1 MAEQPQSG
9 DGLVM
14 PEAFPCKSDNINVE
28 NVKSASAKLKSMGQ
42 TIDSKMDTIVG
53 LWNGLPAVYVAP
65 EAEQAYGLMA
75 PAATASE
82 AIKTKFEKASSA
94 LDTFADAIGP
104 VKSEL
109 ASLESEAAT
118 FRSNTLSTYG
128 DKWRDHQ
135 EVVDRNNEL
144 LGRYAK
150 IVETM
155 TTAAATCA
163 TVING
168 LLDGVSLPAVEGI
181 SAEAIMKS
189 GEIMPWGGA
198 VEKNRN
204 CAESVGHGVGNFA
217 KNTWEGVQALFGR
230 GADGSWSWEN
240 AGNTWLG
247 IGDFA
252 MSVWV
257 VKNPLVAAGVALIG
271 GKDGVQW
278 VADRYKVVA
287 TAVAGMAGFDLEAHD
302 RGEDGFHKWRKDG
315 IATLTE
321 SVLNVASTRI
331 PGAGAAK
338 TVLGSTK
345 AGAAAVK
352 ALNMTTR
359 LADYAVPGGGWLVR
373 GGVKLFDL
381 GLEKCQSLRNK
392 STTHLGEVET
402 APKPSPLN
410 PEKQGTGNPSPKA
423 SHGQPEV
430 PSSSTGG
437 GGSGVSKSSGPGPDF
452 LPPRNPGGP
461 KLNPLGLNLDA
472 NNPITG
478 GGGHTH
484 PGNNPI
490 GGHTG
495 TSSGTGA
502 GAGSGHTGTSSGAGG
517 SGHVS
522 TSGGTG
528 TGTGPGHG
536 GGAGA
541 GNGGHAGTG
550 GSGGSNAGGSH
561 QPHTN
566 PNGGS
571 RPDSLLEKPRTRH
584 DPEETPT
591 AKNSHEENP
600 AGGKS
605 PTRPAPKDPSTTRTG
620 SDGGEAPRTH
630 HGQEN
635 TGPSSSR
642 GNSHG
647 HGGESG
653 PPGNENP
660 ARSAD
665 RSRHSPTEPVD
676 PGDTPQPRNTTPET
690 SPDSK
695 HNPEQPDHPT
705 GPEHPQRHG
714 QESSSGDVKHPPGG
728 DGHGEGVDQPTGGGK
743 GPRKVPGAFYDE
755 DGRPLYDKD
764 GNPLEVDRGDGKR
777 HYASDPAE
785 TYRDSKDA
793 LQNKEGGYGKDPYT
807 GWDKDV
813 DVFNDREPGKNHP
826 WDDATH
832 DDNYHEDRQKRTDLD
847 TTAREKIE
855 TAKTTF
861 DDLKSY
867 GMNPEGKSFNKLKS
881 ELSELLPYIDL
892 KHADRANEIFDVLDD
907 AAAASEKAGRA
918 SEWLGERAA
927 VHRNKDLG
935 RDTIIGDPPDNP
947 NDFTRTGPGK
957 VDVAAIEGD
966 KTFVV
971 DEAKS
976 GDSPNYSSRA
986 TENGVRAQQGTLD
999 YIKDLLSGK
1008 NQDSRIIET
1017 LTRLKQEGKHP
1028 KFFENLAAGK
1038 VELAY
1043 ELIQARTNGNVTASN
1058 FRIAPPGG
1066 KIMLTWGG
1074 KGDLKI
1080 TIVPKGK

>member
-42 TIDSKMDTIVG
+42 TIDSKMDAIVG

-82 AIKTKFEKASSA
+82 TIKTKFEKASGA
-94 LDTFADAIGP
+94 LDVFAEAIGP

-155 TTAAATCA
+155 TTAAAACA
-163 TVING
+163 TTING

-181 SAEAIMKS
+181 SADAIMQS

-257 VKNPLVAAGVALIG
+257 VKNPLVAAGVTLLG
-271 GKDGVQW
+271 GKEGAQW
-278 VADRYKVVA
+278 VADRYEVVA
-287 TAVAGMAGFDLEAHD
+287 TAAAGMVGFDLDAHL
-302 RGEDGFHKWRKDG
+302 RGEDGFHKWKKDG
-315 IATLTE
+315 IVSSVTE
-321 SVLNVASTRI
+321 SALNIVSARI
-331 PGAGAAK
+331 PGAGPVKGVVA
-338 TVLGSTK
+338 GTK
-345 AGAAAVK
+345 LGAAAVK
-352 ALNMTTR
+352 TLNLATR
-359 LADYAVPGGGWLVR
+359 AADFAVPGGGWLIR
-373 GGVKLFDL
+373 GGVKVVDL
-381 GLEKCQSLRNK
+381 GLEQIQKLRSK
-392 STTHLGEVET
+392 TRVDLTEAAGPV
-402 APKPSPLN
+402 KPGPLTPGGHN
-410 PEKQGTGNPSPKA
+410 SSGHGGGS
-423 SHGQPEV
+423 SHTNT
-430 PSSSTGG
+430 SSSSGG
-437 GGSGVSKSSGPGPDF
+437 GGGVSRSSGPGPDF

-461 KLNPLGLNLDA
+461 RLNPFGMNLHA
-472 NNPITG
+472 NNPIVG
-478 GGGHTH
+478 GGGHTF
-484 PGNNPI
+484 PGNDPI

-495 TSSGTGA
+495 TGS
-502 GAGSGHTGTSSGAGG
+502 GAGSGHAGTGSHSSGGGAGG
-517 SGHVS
+517 SGQAG

-536 GGAGA
+536 GGVGA
-541 GNGGHAGTG
+541 GHGGHTGTG
-550 GSGGSNAGGSH
+550 GAGGSNAGGSH

-571 RPDSLLEKPRTRH
+571 RPDPLLEKPRTRH
-584 DPEETPT
+584 DSEEGSPG
-591 AKNSHEENP
+591 ARNSREENP
-600 AGGKS
+600 AGGKG

-620 SDGGEAPRTH
+620 SDGGETPRTH

-635 TGPSSSR
+635 TGASGR
-642 GNSHG
+642 GDSHG
-647 HGGESG
+647 HGGGSA
-653 PPGNENP
+653 PTGNENP

-676 PGDTPQPRNTTPET
+676 PEHTPRPRNTTPET

-695 HNPEQPDHPT
+695 HNPEQPDNTT

-714 QESSSGDVKHPPGG
+714 QESSPGDVKHPTGG
-728 DGHGEGVDQPTGGGK
+728 DGHGEGHDQPASGGGK

-755 DGRPLYDKD
+755 DGRPFYDKD
-764 GNPLEVDRGDGKR
+764 GKPLEVDRGDGKR

-785 TYRDSKDA
+785 TYRDSHDA
-793 LQNKEGGYGKDPYT
+793 LQKKGGGFGDDPYT

-813 DVFNDREPGKNHP
+813 DVFNDREPGANHP
-826 WDDATH
+826 WDDPTH

-847 TTAREKIE
+847 TTAKERTEA
-855 TAKTTF
+855 AKATF

-892 KHADRANEIFDVLDD
+892 KHADRANEIFDILDD
-907 AAAASEKAGRA
+907 AAAASEKAGRGA
-918 SEWLGERAA
+918 EWLGERAA

-935 RDTIIGDPPDNP
+935 RDTIIGDPPDDP
-947 NDFTRTGPGK
+947 KDFTRTGPGK

-986 TENGVRAQQGTLD
+986 TENGVRAQQGTLE

-1008 NQDSRIIET
+1008 NQDPRIIET

-1038 VELAY
+1038 VELNY
-1043 ELIQARTNGNVTASN
+1043 ELIQARTNGGVTASN

-1066 KIMLTWGG
+1066 KIMLTWDG

>member
-118 FRSNTLSTYG
+118 FRSSTLSTYG

-135 EVVDRNNEL
+135 DVVDRNNEL

-163 TVING
+163 TTING
-168 LLDGVSLPAVEGI
+168 LLDGVCVPAVEGI

-204 CAESVGHGVGNFA
+204 CAESVGHGVENFA
-217 KNTWEGVQALFGR
+217 KNTWEGVQAFFGR

-247 IGDFA
+247 VGDFA

-257 VKNPLVAAGVALIG
+257 VKNPLVAAGVALVG
-271 GKDGVQW
+271 GKDGMQW

-287 TAVAGMAGFDLEAHD
+287 TAAAGMVGFDMEAHD
-302 RGEDGFHKWRKDG
+302 RGEDGFHKWKKDG

-321 SVLNVASTRI
+321 SVLNIASTRI

-373 GGVKLFDL
+373 GGVKLVDL
-381 GLEKCQSLRNK
+381 GLEKYQSLRNK
-392 STTHLGEVET
+392 NATHLGEVET

-410 PEKQGTGNPSPKA
+410 PEKHGAGNPSPKA
-423 SHGQPEV
+423 SHNRPEV
-430 PSSSTGG
+430 PSSSNGG
-437 GGSGVSKSSGPGPDF
+437 GASGVSKSSGPGPDF

-461 KLNPLGLNLDA
+461 KLNPLGLNLDS
-472 NNPITG
+472 NNPTTSTSG
-478 GGGHTH
+478 GTH
-484 PGNNPI
+484 PGNNPT
-490 GGHTG
+490 GGHT
-495 TSSGTGA
+495 
-502 GAGSGHTGTSSGAGG
+502 
-517 SGHVS
+517 S
-522 TSGGTG
+522 TSGGTS
-528 TGTGPGHG
+528 TGTGPGHS

-541 GNGGHAGTG
+541 GHGGHTGTG
-550 GSGGSNAGGSH
+550 GASGSNAGGSH

-584 DPEETPT
+584 DPEEGSPG
-591 AKNSHEENP
+591 ARNSHEENP

-605 PTRPAPKDPSTTRTG
+605 PTRPTPKNPPTG
-620 SDGGEAPRTH
+620 SDGGDTPRTH

-635 TGPSSSR
+635 TGPSSH
-642 GNSHG
+642 GNPHG
-647 HGGESG
+647 HGGEST
-653 PPGNENP
+653 PTGNENP

-665 RSRHSPTEPVD
+665 RPRHSPTEPVD
-676 PGDTPQPRNTTPET
+676 PEHTPRPRNTTPET

-705 GPEHPQRHG
+705 SPEHPQRQG
-714 QESSSGDVKHPPGG
+714 QESSPGEVKHPTGG
-728 DGHGEGVDQPTGGGK
+728 DGHGEGHDQPASGGGK

-755 DGRPLYDKD
+755 DGRPFYDKD
-764 GNPLEVDRGDGKR
+764 GKPLEVDHGDGKR

-785 TYRDSKDA
+785 TYRDSHDA
-793 LQNKEGGYGKDPYT
+793 LQKKGGGFGDDPYT

-826 WDDATH
+826 WDDPVH
-832 DDNYHEDRQKRTDLD
+832 DDNYHGDRQKRTDLD
-847 TTAREKIE
+847 TTAKERTEA
-855 TAKTTF
+855 AKATF

-867 GMNPEGKSFNKLKS
+867 GMKPEGKSFRHLIKELEKISYKLDS
-881 ELSELLPYIDL
+881 Q
-892 KHADRANEIFDVLDD
+892 HGDRVNEILEVLDD
-907 AAAASEKAGRA
+907 AAEASNDAGRA

-947 NDFTRTGPGK
+947 KDFTRTGPGK

-1008 NQDSRIIET
+1008 NQDPRILET

-1066 KIMLTWGG
+1066 KIMLTWDG

-1080 TIVPKGK
+1080 TIIPKGK

>member
-14 PEAFPCKSDNINVE
+14 PEAFPCKSENINVE
-28 NVKSASAKLKSMGQ
+28 NVKSASSKLKSMGQ
-42 TIDSKMDTIVG
+42 TVDSKMDAIVG

-82 AIKTKFEKASSA
+82 TIKTKFEKASSA

-163 TVING
+163 TAING

-217 KNTWEGVQALFGR
+217 KNTWDGVAAMAGF
-230 GADGSWSWEN
+230 APDGSWSWEN
-240 AGNTWLG
+240 AGNTLLG

-257 VKNPLVAAGVALIG
+257 VKNPLVAAGVALVG
-271 GKDGVQW
+271 GKDGAQW

-287 TAVAGMAGFDLEAHD
+287 TAAAGMVGFDMEAHE
-302 RGEDGFHKWRKDG
+302 RGEDGFHKWNKDG

-321 SVLNVASTRI
+321 SVLNIASTRI

-338 TVLGSTK
+338 TVLGSTR
-345 AGAAAVK
+345 AGAVAVK

-381 GLEKCQSLRNK
+381 TLEKYQNLRNK
-392 STTHLGEVET
+392 NTTNLGECET

-410 PEKQGTGNPSPKA
+410 PEKHGTGNPSPKP
-423 SHGQPEV
+423 SHSQPEV
-430 PSSSTGG
+430 PSSSNGG

-461 KLNPLGLNLDA
+461 KLNPLGLNLDS
-472 NNPITG
+472 NNPTTG
-478 GGGHTH
+478 GGGHAH
-484 PGNNPI
+484 PGNNPT
-490 GGHTG
+490 GGH
-495 TSSGTGA
+495 A
-502 GAGSGHTGTSSGAGG
+502 GTSSGAG
-517 SGHVS
+517 
-522 TSGGTG
+522 
-528 TGTGPGHG
+528 TGTGPGQG
-536 GGAGA
+536 GGVGA

-550 GSGGSNAGGSH
+550 GAGGSNAGGSH
-561 QPHTN
+561 QPHANT
-566 PNGGS
+566 NGGS
-571 RPDSLLEKPRTRH
+571 RPDPFVEKLRTRH
-584 DPEETPT
+584 DPEEGSPG
-591 AKNSHEENP
+591 ARNSHEENP

-620 SDGGEAPRTH
+620 SDGGDTPRTH

-635 TGPSSSR
+635 TGPSSR

-647 HGGESG
+647 HGGESAST
-653 PPGNENP
+653 GNENP

-665 RSRHSPTEPVD
+665 RPRHSPTEPVD
-676 PGDTPQPRNTTPET
+676 PEHTSRPRNTTPET

-705 GPEHPQRHG
+705 SPEHPHRDDG
-714 QESSSGDVKHPPGG
+714 GSSSEDVKQPTGGDGPGG

-755 DGRPLYDKD
+755 DGRPFYDED
-764 GNPLEVDRGDGKR
+764 GKPLEVDRGDGKR

-785 TYRDSKDA
+785 TYRDSHDA
-793 LQNKEGGYGKDPYT
+793 LQKKGGGFGDDPYA
-807 GWDKDV
+807 GWDKDI
-813 DVFNDREPGKNHP
+813 DVFNDRGPGKNHP
-826 WDDATH
+826 WDDPTH

-847 TTAREKIE
+847 TTARERTE
-855 TAKTTF
+855 AAKATF

-867 GMNPEGKSFNKLKS
+867 GMKPEGKSFRKLER
-881 ELSELLPYIDL
+881 ELTKEIMPNLGP
-892 KHADRANEIFDVLDD
+892 KARGRAFEVRDILVK
-907 AAAASEKAGRA
+907 AAKASEDAGRA

-935 RDTIIGDPPDNP
+935 RDTIIGDPPDDP
-947 NDFTRTGPGK
+947 KDFTRTGPGK

-1008 NQDSRIIET
+1008 NQDPRIIET

-1066 KIMLTWGG
+1066 KIMLTWDG

-1080 TIVPKGK
+1080 TIIPKGK

>member
-1 MAEQPQSG
+1 M
-9 DGLVM
+9 
-14 PEAFPCKSDNINVE
+14 
-28 NVKSASAKLKSMGQ
+28 
-42 TIDSKMDTIVG
+42 
-53 LWNGLPAVYVAP
+53 
-65 EAEQAYGLMA
+65 
-75 PAATASE
+75 
-82 AIKTKFEKASSA
+82 
-94 LDTFADAIGP
+94 
-104 VKSEL
+104 
-109 ASLESEAAT
+109 
-118 FRSNTLSTYG
+118 
-128 DKWRDHQ
+128 
-135 EVVDRNNEL
+135 
-144 LGRYAK
+144 
-150 IVETM
+150 
-155 TTAAATCA
+155 
-163 TVING
+163 
-168 LLDGVSLPAVEGI
+168 
-181 SAEAIMKS
+181 
-189 GEIMPWGGA
+189 
-198 VEKNRN
+198 
-204 CAESVGHGVGNFA
+204 
-217 KNTWEGVQALFGR
+217 
-230 GADGSWSWEN
+230 
-240 AGNTWLG
+240 
-247 IGDFA
+247 
-252 MSVWV
+252 
-257 VKNPLVAAGVALIG
+257 
-271 GKDGVQW
+271 
-278 VADRYKVVA
+278 
-287 TAVAGMAGFDLEAHD
+287 EAHD
-302 RGEDGFHKWRKDG
+302 RGEDGFHKWKKDG

-321 SVLNVASTRI
+321 SVLNIASTRI

-373 GGVKLFDL
+373 GGVKLVDL
-381 GLEKCQSLRNK
+381 GLEKYQSLRNK
-392 STTHLGEVET
+392 NATHLGEVET

-410 PEKQGTGNPSPKA
+410 PEKHGAGNPSPKP
-423 SHGQPEV
+423 SHNRPEV
-430 PSSSTGG
+430 PSSSNGG
-437 GGSGVSKSSGPGPDF
+437 GASGVSKSSGPGPDF

-461 KLNPLGLNLDA
+461 KLNPLGLNLDS
-472 NNPITG
+472 NNPTTSTSG
-478 GGGHTH
+478 GTH
-484 PGNNPI
+484 PGNNPT
-490 GGHTG
+490 GGHT
-495 TSSGTGA
+495 
-502 GAGSGHTGTSSGAGG
+502 
-517 SGHVS
+517 S
-522 TSGGTG
+522 TSGGTS
-528 TGTGPGHG
+528 TGTGPGHS

-541 GNGGHAGTG
+541 GHGGHTGTG
-550 GSGGSNAGGSH
+550 GASGSNAGGSH

-584 DPEETPT
+584 DPEEGSPG
-591 AKNSHEENP
+591 ARNSHEENP

-605 PTRPAPKDPSTTRTG
+605 PTRPTPKNPPTG
-620 SDGGEAPRTH
+620 SDGGDTPRTH

-635 TGPSSSR
+635 TGPSSH
-642 GNSHG
+642 GNPHG
-647 HGGESG
+647 HGGEST
-653 PPGNENP
+653 PTGNENP

-665 RSRHSPTEPVD
+665 RPRHSPTEPVD
-676 PGDTPQPRNTTPET
+676 PEHTPRPRNTTPET

-705 GPEHPQRHG
+705 SPEHPQRQG
-714 QESSSGDVKHPPGG
+714 QESSPGEVKHPTGG
-728 DGHGEGVDQPTGGGK
+728 DGHGEGHDQPASGGGK

-755 DGRPLYDKD
+755 DGRPFYDKD
-764 GNPLEVDRGDGKR
+764 GKPLEVDHGDGKR

-785 TYRDSKDA
+785 TYRDSHDA
-793 LQNKEGGYGKDPYT
+793 LQKKGGGFGDDPYT

-826 WDDATH
+826 WDDPVH
-832 DDNYHEDRQKRTDLD
+832 DDNYHGDRQKRTDLD
-847 TTAREKIE
+847 TTAKERTEA
-855 TAKTTF
+855 AKATF

-867 GMNPEGKSFNKLKS
+867 GMKPEGKSFRHLIKELEKISYKLDS
-881 ELSELLPYIDL
+881 Q
-892 KHADRANEIFDVLDD
+892 HGDRVNEILEVLDD
-907 AAAASEKAGRA
+907 AAEASNDAGRA

-947 NDFTRTGPGK
+947 KDFTRTGPGK

-1008 NQDSRIIET
+1008 NQDPRILET

-1066 KIMLTWGG
+1066 KIMLTWDG

-1080 TIVPKGK
+1080 TIIPKGK